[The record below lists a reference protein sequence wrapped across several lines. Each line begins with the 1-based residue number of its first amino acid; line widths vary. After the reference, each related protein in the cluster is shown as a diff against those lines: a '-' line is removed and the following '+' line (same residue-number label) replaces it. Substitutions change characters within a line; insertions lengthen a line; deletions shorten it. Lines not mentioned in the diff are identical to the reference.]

1 MKTRRVTRSILAE
14 ELIAFAEAFDRSFVL
29 KSDLKDMLDLKNP
42 IHMYTDS
49 QLLFYV
55 ISKGS
60 MTAER
65 RLRID
70 IALARE
76 GFDRKW
82 ISDIALVASL
92 DNLADAL
99 AKPWAPGGLLE
110 VLKST
115 RIRTHARR
123 WIVC

>member
-1 MKTRRVTRSILAE
+1 
-14 ELIAFAEAFDRSFVL
+14 
-29 KSDLKDMLDLKNP
+29 
-42 IHMYTDS
+42 MYTDS
-49 QLLFYV
+49 QSLFDV

-60 MTAER
+60 MTAEC
-65 RLRID
+65 RLQID

-99 AKPWAPGGLLE
+99 TKLWASGGLLE

-115 RIRTHARR
+115 RLRTHARR
-123 WIVC
+123 WMFASYYTLMWLVFSKAQRFPR

>member
-1 MKTRRVTRSILAE
+1 
-14 ELIAFAEAFDRSFVL
+14 LIAFAEAFDSSFVL
-29 KSDLKDMLDLKNP
+29 KSDLEDMLNMRIP
-42 IHMYTDS
+42 IRMYTDS
-49 QLLFYV
+49 QSLFDV

-65 RLRID
+65 RLQID

-82 ISDIALVASL
+82 ISNIALIASQ

-99 AKPWAPGGLLE
+99 TKPRASARLLE
-110 VLKST
+110 VLKT
-115 RIRTHARR
+115 AKLRPHARK
-123 WIVC
+123 WIVR